1 MIQKAGVD
9 FWIANTITDLIQ
21 GDVKEHLPMEAI
33 PLDGD
38 VLGMGTTT
46 SIDNGELSF
55 LLNQS
60 GNTTIWKC
68 EAADAAIRALR
79 PGDGSA
85 HFPYVCFTGDAS
97 SRRVLLDPAELGEVV
112 DKPLQVVVANA
123 IELLKSQGR
132 IEASPIYGFRLE
144 LEWQCLVITVASK
157 LCMGQQRRNSAV
169 ARSES
174 SDGTA
179 ASSIYDLLQHYRLA
193 PEDPAIGS
201 DPVRYLGNSLDWD
214 CCGFFDTNPSSG
226 RVTVPNP
233 DAHLHIHG
241 CSSDLRYGGHLH
253 HEHPGSRLKAIKRF
267 AIYPLQQLHRLSS
280 DLAIEAL
287 QFTASVISFTVVN
300 RGAMDVS
307 DVGVAIVVDDCY
319 SSHQY
324 LRLPWLAAAASE
336 QFELTLCLASG
347 PHRLEVIADPEGEI
361 IEQANQQC
369 NNRAHLDLLL

>member
-21 GDVKEHLPMEAI
+21 GDVKEHLPMQAI
-33 PLDGD
+33 P
-38 VLGMGTTT
+38 
-46 SIDNGELSF
+46 
-55 LLNQS
+55 
-60 GNTTIWKC
+60 
-68 EAADAAIRALR
+68 
-79 PGDGSA
+79 
-85 HFPYVCFTGDAS
+85 
-97 SRRVLLDPAELGEVV
+97 
-112 DKPLQVVVANA
+112 
-123 IELLKSQGR
+123 
-132 IEASPIYGFRLE
+132 
-144 LEWQCLVITVASK
+144 
-157 LCMGQQRRNSAV
+157 V
-169 ARSES
+169 AR

-179 ASSIYDLLQHYRLA
+179 ASSIYDL
-193 PEDPAIGS
+193 
-201 DPVRYLGNSLDWD
+201 VRYLGNSLQWD

-233 DAHLHIHG
+233 DANLYIHG

-324 LRLPWLAAAASE
+324 LRLPWLAAGDCE

-347 PHRLEVIADPEGEI
+347 PHHLEVIADPEGEI
-361 IEQANQQC
+361 IEPSNQQC

>member
-1 MIQKAGVD
+1 
-9 FWIANTITDLIQ
+9 
-21 GDVKEHLPMEAI
+21 
-33 PLDGD
+33 
-38 VLGMGTTT
+38 
-46 SIDNGELSF
+46 
-55 LLNQS
+55 
-60 GNTTIWKC
+60 
-68 EAADAAIRALR
+68 
-79 PGDGSA
+79 
-85 HFPYVCFTGDAS
+85 
-97 SRRVLLDPAELGEVV
+97 
-112 DKPLQVVVANA
+112 
-123 IELLKSQGR
+123 QGR
-132 IEASPIYGFRLE
+132 IEAAPIYGFRLE

-193 PEDPAIGS
+193 AEDPATAS
-201 DPVRYLGNSLDWD
+201 DPVRYLGNSLQWD

-233 DAHLHIHG
+233 DANLHIHG

>member
-21 GDVKEHLPMEAI
+21 GDVKEHLPMQAI
-33 PLDGD
+33 P
-38 VLGMGTTT
+38 
-46 SIDNGELSF
+46 
-55 LLNQS
+55 
-60 GNTTIWKC
+60 
-68 EAADAAIRALR
+68 
-79 PGDGSA
+79 
-85 HFPYVCFTGDAS
+85 
-97 SRRVLLDPAELGEVV
+97 
-112 DKPLQVVVANA
+112 
-123 IELLKSQGR
+123 
-132 IEASPIYGFRLE
+132 
-144 LEWQCLVITVASK
+144 
-157 LCMGQQRRNSAV
+157 V

-179 ASSIYDLLQHYRLA
+179 ASSIYD
-193 PEDPAIGS
+193 
-201 DPVRYLGNSLDWD
+201 PVRYLGNSLQWD

-233 DAHLHIHG
+233 DANLHIHG

-253 HEHPGSRLKAIKRF
+253 HEHPGSCLKAIKRF

-287 QFTASVISFTVVN
+287 QFTTSIVSFTVVN

-324 LRLPWLAAAASE
+324 LRLPWLAAGACE

-361 IEQANQQC
+361 IESSNQQC